1 MASSQQLRSSSKQNI
16 LIIAGIILSGLCWY
30 ISDGLNGT
38 FYWLMWFAPIPV
50 LIISFNSSGKKTFII
65 AFTAYLIGR
74 LSWFSYLV
82 SVATIVPAVIFT
94 ILIPLIFGLIIIA
107 TRQIVLRNKSWLGV
121 FAYPVFFTLFEFLV
135 IKFSKDGS
143 ASSIAYSQSDFLPI
157 IQIAALTGMLGIS
170 FIISFIPSAI
180 AVGWY
185 YRKQINKLKPLI
197 IVSSSI
203 IILVFLF
210 GIIRLRNTSKT
221 NSIKAGLVVLDE
233 HLHDMSNHPD
243 FIKGIKLA
251 EDYAQQISMLASQ
264 DAQLIVLPERALNI
278 NKESDSA
285 VMNILMNAAKEDHVY
300 IITGYTNFKD
310 ADERNSSLVISADGN
325 VLADYNKVH
334 LVTGL
339 EDQFKPGTQTT
350 LFKFKSIQAGTA
362 ICKDLDFPNYI
373 KQYGNDDVSILCIP
387 AWDFITDD
395 WLHSRMAILR
405 GVENGFSEVRTARQ
419 GRLTISD
426 CLGRVSAEAN
436 SSAGKTV
443 SLTGNVSVEK
453 RNTIYSR
460 FGNWFGILNIIAAV
474 FLIFYKR
481 K

>member
-1 MASSQQLRSSSKQNI
+1 
-16 LIIAGIILSGLCWY
+16 
-30 ISDGLNGT
+30 
-38 FYWLMWFAPIPV
+38 MWFAPIPV

-65 AFTAYLIGR
+65 AFIAYLIGR
-74 LSWFSYLV
+74 LSWFSYLM

-94 ILIPLIFGLIIIA
+94 ILIPLIFALIITG
-107 TRQIVLRNKSWLGV
+107 TRQIVLKNKSWLAV
-121 FAYPVFFTLFEFLV
+121 FAYPVLFTVFEFLV

-143 ASSIAYSQSDFLPI
+143 AASIAYSQSDFLPV
-157 IQIAALTGMLGIS
+157 IQIAALTGILGIT

-185 YRKQINKLKPLI
+185 WRKQMNKLNPLI

-203 IILVFLF
+203 IVFVFLF
-210 GIIRLRNTSKT
+210 GIIQLHNTNKT

-233 HLHDMSNHPD
+233 RLHDISNHPD

-251 EDYAQQISMLASQ
+251 KDYAQQISMLASQ
-264 DAQLIVLPERALNI
+264 GAQIVVLPERALNI
-278 NKESDSA
+278 NKETDSA
-285 VMNILMNAAKEDHVY
+285 VMNILINTAKQDHVY

-325 VLADYNKVH
+325 VLADYNKVY

-339 EDQFKPGTQTT
+339 EDQFKPGSQTA
-350 LFKFKSIQAGTA
+350 LFKFNSIQAGTA
-362 ICKDLDFPNYI
+362 ICKDLDFPGYI
-373 KQYGNDDVSILCIP
+373 KQYGDDDIRILCIP
-387 AWDFITDD
+387 AWDFVTDD

-405 GVENGFSEVRTARQ
+405 GVENGFSEIRTARQ

-426 CLGRVSAEAN
+426 SYGKVNAEAN
-436 SSAGKTV
+436 SSAGKTA

-460 FGNWFGILNIIAAV
+460 FGNWFGILNIIAVV

-481 K
+481 KK